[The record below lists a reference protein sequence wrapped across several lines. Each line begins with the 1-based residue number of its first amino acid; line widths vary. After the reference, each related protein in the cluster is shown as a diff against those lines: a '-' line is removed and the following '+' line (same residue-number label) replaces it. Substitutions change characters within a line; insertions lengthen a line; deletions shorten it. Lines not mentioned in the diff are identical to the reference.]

1 MRLFFDARYI
11 RTDFHDGISRFSH
24 ELAHALVATVPADV
38 EITFLI
44 HDEAQRAFLPAG
56 SAAHMFH
63 APTSAK
69 EAIAARL
76 LNKLRPDVVYS
87 PMQTLGS
94 AGRKFRLILTLHDM
108 IYYRHRTPPRNLPWV
123 VRVGWRLFHLT
134 YVPQRITLNGADIVA
149 TVSEESRRQFAE
161 VNLTKR
167 EVVVVH
173 NAPQKLAE
181 QLPAEAAVTGGA
193 PQNLV
198 YMGSFMPYK
207 NVETL
212 VRAMAY
218 LPGRTLHVLSRIT
231 PARRGEY
238 EALAAPGANIV
249 FHNGVSDAE
258 YAALLADDGALVTM
272 SLDEG
277 YGLPV
282 AEALELGVPA
292 VITDMPIFREVAGNG
307 ALYVDPHDPKA
318 VADAVVALDD
328 DARRAAVIAAGQA
341 HVARFTWERSAG
353 VLLEAAQRLAASR
366 G

>member
-24 ELAHALVATVPADV
+24 ELAHALVNTAPADV

-56 SAAHMFH
+56 SAHHMFH

-76 LNKLRPDVVYS
+76 LNKLNPDVVYS

-108 IYYRHRTPPRNLPWV
+108 IYYRHRTPPRNLPWA

-134 YVPQRITLNGADIVA
+134 YVPQRMTLNGADIVA
-149 TVSEESRRQFAE
+149 TVSEESRRQFAD

-167 EVVVVH
+167 EVVVIH

-181 QLPAEAAVTGGA
+181 QLPAGVSVTGAA
-193 PQNLV
+193 PKNLV

-231 PARRGEY
+231 PARRAEY
-238 EALAAPGANIV
+238 EALAAAGTSIV
-249 FHNGVSDAE
+249 FHNGVTDAE
-258 YAALLADDGALVTM
+258 YAATLADDGVLVTM

-282 AEALELGVPA
+282 AEALALGVPA
-292 VITDMPIFREVAGNG
+292 VITDIPIFREVAGDG
-307 ALYVDPHDPKA
+307 ALYVDPRDPKA
-318 VADAVVALDD
+318 VAAAVQSLDD
-328 DARRAAVIAAGQA
+328 DAARARLIAAGQA

-353 VLLEAAQRLAASR
+353 VLLDAARRLTTGR
-366 G
+366 